1 MARYRSRDT
10 KKIPGI
16 VIERL
21 PRYLRALSRF
31 QENGLERV
39 SSHRLGES
47 LNYTA
52 AQIRKD
58 LSYFGKFGKQGRGY
72 EVKKLVGILEDIL
85 GLAQKQWDMALVGVG
100 SLGRAILGYGRFA
113 PNGFRIVAA
122 FDADPAMVGKKVGN
136 LTVQDMSH
144 LDSTV
149 KQANIKIGIVAVP
162 AAQAQGVIE
171 KMEDAGIKAILNYA
185 PVTAQKR
192 DGLLIQDIDP
202 VLKLQT
208 MTFYL
213 KRQEQPKK

>member
-1 MARYRSRDT
+1 MARYKSKGT
-10 KKIPGI
+10 KKIPEI

-58 LSYFGKFGKQGRGY
+58 LSYFGKFGKQGLGY

-85 GLAQKQWDMALVGVG
+85 GLEQKQWDMALVGVG
-100 SLGRAILGYGRFA
+100 RLGRAIVGYGRFA

-136 LTVQDMSH
+136 LTVQDMSQ
-144 LDSTV
+144 LASTV

-171 KMEDAGIKAILNYA
+171 KMEEAGIKAILNYA
-185 PVTAQKR
+185 PITAQKR
-192 DGLLIQDIDP
+192 NGLLIQDIDP

-213 KRQEQPKK
+213 KRLEKTRK